1 MLQKAVLSDPKDN
14 NLLADYGKALTDVGK
29 FRQAAEVL
37 ERAQTPEQ
45 PSWSIASAQ
54 GSVADQ
60 IGNHALA

>member
-45 PSWSIASAQ
+45 PS
-54 GSVADQ
+54 
-60 IGNHALA
+60 